1 MRPLAEVHAGKTD
14 DAVNE
19 RAVAEVSR
27 WLLGSGIQSRARKA
41 REAGGVA
48 AWYEIA
54 QRRYPFLYSEITG
67 YMITTLMFLYRYRPD
82 RAWLKSAEAAA
93 DWLVGHAFH
102 PSGGVRT
109 RYYLV
114 RHYTTPNYSFH
125 AGRLYA
131 FDTAMVGYALIQ
143 LYKVQP
149 KVRYW
154 GCITRMHDF
163 LLNHLYSKNS
173 IPYAYLDPESGRGG
187 EDPDKWSDQVGAFHA
202 KIALFHID
210 FYRMTGHPRHR
221 LEAIRLLD
229 AVLAMQEKNGC
240 FITSRKDQSTH
251 LHPHLYALEGL
262 FYGAYFL
269 RERRYLQAVLKGMR
283 WTKQAISESGS
294 VSAIYEPLA
303 TKRGNSGFAHHD
315 RSDIVA
321 QVLRLGSLLEGLDE
335 GRGMVGRFTL
345 RKLRDHLLMFQ
356 LSEDGPQNGGFLYGA
371 DTDGRL
377 RIHLNAWSSMFA
389 LQAIWM
395 YDEFVLKGREISLD
409 SFV

>member
-1 MRPLAEVHAGKTD
+1 M
-14 DAVNE
+14 N
-19 RAVAEVSR
+19 EVSR
-27 WLLGSGIQSRARKA
+27 WLLASGIQSRARQA
-41 REAGGVA
+41 RQAGGVA

-82 RAWLKSAEAAA
+82 PDWLKSAQVAA
-93 DWLVGHAFH
+93 DWLARHAFH

-114 RHYTTPNYSFH
+114 RHYRTPNYSFH

-149 KVRYW
+149 RALYW
-154 GCITRMHDF
+154 RCITRVHEF
-163 LLNHLYSKNS
+163 LLNHIRSING
-173 IPYAYLDPESGRGG
+173 IPYAYLDSGSGRSG
-187 EDPDKWSDQVGAFHA
+187 EHLDKWSDQAGAFHA
-202 KIALFHID
+202 KIALFLID
-210 FYRMTGHPRHR
+210 FFRMTGHPRHR
-221 LEAIRLLD
+221 LEAVRLLD
-229 AVLAMQEKNGC
+229 AVLATQEKNGR
-240 FITSRKDQSTH
+240 FITNRKDRSTH

-262 FYGAYFL
+262 FYGAHFL
-269 RERRYLQAVLKGMR
+269 GEPRYLDAVLKGMR
-283 WTKQAISESGS
+283 WTRQAISESGS
-294 VSAIYEPLA
+294 VSAIYEPQGRE
-303 TKRGNSGFAHHD
+303 KGKSGFAHHD

-321 QVLRLGSLLEGLDE
+321 QVLRLGSIVEGL
-335 GRGMVGRFTL
+335 GRGRGVVYPLTL
-345 RKLRDHLLMFQ
+345 RNLRDHLLMFQ
-356 LSEDGPQNGGFLYGA
+356 FSEDGPQNGGFLYGA

-377 RIHLNAWSSMFA
+377 RVHLNAWSSMFA

-395 YDEFVLKGREISLD
+395 YDEFVLKGSGISLD